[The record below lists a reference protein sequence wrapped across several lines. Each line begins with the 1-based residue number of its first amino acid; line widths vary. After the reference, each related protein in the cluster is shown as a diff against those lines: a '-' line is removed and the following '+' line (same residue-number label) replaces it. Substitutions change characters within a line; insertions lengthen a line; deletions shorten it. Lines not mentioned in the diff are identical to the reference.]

1 MNHDIIQNR
10 LLNRETLQT
19 HLEEKL
25 KWRLGC
31 RSRGLRLPV
40 DKELA
45 QEMEVSVPTLR
56 KALEGLA
63 SKGYIESAEGSGWR
77 VTHRV
82 HDRRVAVLCD
92 LEEGYLSRT
101 QECRRQL
108 QQAGYAVNVYL
119 GDLRSGENPP
129 TRLSNRQFLEDL
141 ETRGFVGVIA
151 PWAYPHREWKDRL
164 DEMGIPLV
172 GFGVLHEYAITY
184 DMETY
189 IKSALR
195 LLKQKGVRHVAY
207 LNGVT
212 AWREKGYDEQLLN
225 DVFRWIEESGLES
238 KEEWVTQNWHRNVPG
253 AAWSS
258 FRELWTAHTVRP
270 EAVILGVAPL
280 WYGFEEA
287 ARSMG
292 VRIPEEIQVVL
303 AHDSMGS
310 SLWSRLPV
318 TRFISDTSVH
328 VRAGVNM
335 LVDLMEGRPVEN
347 KCLHVDS
354 WKIEDCIVNKEYT
367 MLSPP
372 HMDRLHPQVINEQ
385 EL

>member
-1 MNHDIIQNR
+1 MTQPIPQSK
-10 LLNRETLQT
+10 LLNRQTLQT

-25 KWRLGC
+25 KWRLGS

-45 QEMEVSVPTLR
+45 QEMEVSIPTLR
-56 KALEGLA
+56 KVLESLA
-63 SKGYIESAEGSGWR
+63 GEGYIESAEGSGWR
-77 VTHRV
+77 ITHKI

-92 LEEGYLSRT
+92 LEEGYLYRT

-108 QQAGYAVNVYL
+108 QQAGYAVNIYL
-119 GDLRSGENPP
+119 GDLRAGESPP

-141 ETRGFVGVIA
+141 ELRGFAGVIA

-172 GFGVLHEYAITY
+172 GFGVLHEYSVAY

-189 IKSALR
+189 IKSAIS
-195 LLKQKGVRHVAY
+195 LLKKKGVRRVAY

-212 AWREKGYDEQLLN
+212 AWKEKGHDEQLLN
-225 DVFRWIEESGLES
+225 DVSRWIEESGLES
-238 KEEWVTQNWHRNVPG
+238 KKEWVTQNWHRNVPG

-270 EAVILGVAPL
+270 EAIILGVAPL
-280 WYGFEEA
+280 WYGVEEA
-287 ARSMG
+287 TRSMG
-292 VRIPEEIQVVL
+292 IRIPEDLQVVL
-303 AHDSMGS
+303 AHDSMGTS
-310 SLWSRLPV
+310 SWNHLPV
-318 TRFISDTSVH
+318 TRFISDTSIH

-335 LVDLMEGRPVEN
+335 LIDLMEGKDVNN
-347 KCLHVDS
+347 KSLCVDS
-354 WKIEDCIVNKEYT
+354 WSYEENVVSEQYLIESFNRMSK
-367 MLSPP
+367 
-372 HMDRLHPQVINEQ
+372 LHSQIDD
-385 EL
+385 ELK